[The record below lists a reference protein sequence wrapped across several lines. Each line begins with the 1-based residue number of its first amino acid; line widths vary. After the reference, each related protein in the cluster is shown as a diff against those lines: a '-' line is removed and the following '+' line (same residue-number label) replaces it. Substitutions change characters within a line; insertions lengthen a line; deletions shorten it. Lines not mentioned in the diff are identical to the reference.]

1 MNAMRKYSLHVST
14 FGRSPLKLVA
24 KVKVQ
29 AFGDMTLRVKLDQ
42 IRFYSNGKLVN
53 LDKAH
58 QILRDETSNQFGMVH
73 NDQTFKKMLT
83 APFLLHIKRGVVK
96 KMIVSRN
103 EPAEVTEIK
112 KLLASNLEKKSGQVH
127 LQLLMKTAI
136 IIPLE
141 TPRFPMKIDIG
152 NYLKTNFVS
161 EVKTNLN
168 LNLNVG
174 ASNGPYFRSK
184 SISFIMNCKL

>member
-1 MNAMRKYSLHVST
+1 MKAMRKSVQQNSSLD
-14 FGRSPLKLVA
+14 GNPLKLVA

-42 IRFYSNGKLVN
+42 IRFYSNGNVVN

-58 QILRDETSNQFGMVH
+58 QFLRDETSNQFGMVH
-73 NDQTFKKMLT
+73 NDKTFKKMLT

-152 NYLKTNFVS
+152 NYLKTNLLI
-161 EVKTNLN
+161 EVKTYFTF
-168 LNLNVG
+168 G
-174 ASNGPYFRSK
+174 AFW
-184 SISFIMNCKL
+184 

>member
-1 MNAMRKYSLHVST
+1 MDPGYLSSPNVEYTFEYTAPNLMKGFRNSVKHVST
-14 FGRSPLKLVA
+14 FDGNPLKLVA

-42 IRFYSNGKLVN
+42 ILFYSNGRIVN
-53 LDKAH
+53 NEEAH
-58 QILRDETSNQFGMVH
+58 QILQDETSNLVGINH

-83 APFLLHIKRGVVK
+83 MPFLLHIKRGVVK
-96 KMIVSRN
+96 KMIVNRN
-103 EPAEVTEIK
+103 EPVEVMEIK
-112 KLLASNLEKKSGQVH
+112 KLLASNLEKKSGHVD

-152 NYLKTNFVS
+152 NYLKTNFVI
-161 EVKTNLN
+161 EVKT
-168 LNLNVG
+168 
-174 ASNGPYFRSK
+174 
-184 SISFIMNCKL
+184 